1 MYDIQLLA
9 HLNHFPSSPG
19 QEKRKS
25 FAEMKKTQ
33 SDCYLRPPETTF
45 PREEPPRAETWRPG
59 ERAWERATHHG
70 AFVDGV
76 EAHDGD
82 VEEDGGGL
90 VAALRGS
97 HFVVVTRVV
106 RHDVLELQ
114 RAVVH
119 AALARAAKGT
129 LSLALDTEMCRNR

>member
-1 MYDIQLLA
+1 M
-9 HLNHFPSSPG
+9 
-19 QEKRKS
+19 KRT
-25 FAEMKKTQ
+25 ERDLQ
-33 SDCYLRPPETTF
+33 
-45 PREEPPRAETWRPG
+45 REEGPAILICVRRKQDAPSEGGGVPLGQGKGGGAK
-59 ERAWERATHHG
+59 ERATHHG

-97 HFVVVTRVV
+97 HLVVVPRVV
-106 RHDVLELQ
+106 GHDVLELQ

-129 LSLALDTEMCRNR
+129 RG

>member
-1 MYDIQLLA
+1 M
-9 HLNHFPSSPG
+9 
-19 QEKRKS
+19 KRT
-25 FAEMKKTQ
+25 ERDLQ
-33 SDCYLRPPETTF
+33 
-45 PREEPPRAETWRPG
+45 REEGPAILICVRRKQDAPSEGGGASGARGEGGGPLGQG
-59 ERAWERATHHG
+59 ERGGAKERATHHG

-97 HFVVVTRVV
+97 HLVVVPRVV
-106 RHDVLELQ
+106 GHDVLELQ

-129 LSLALDTEMCRNR
+129 RG